1 MLYTQPCVIKYE
13 MQPPMVPLL
22 AHSLGSK
29 TKCLEWLHGSEADE
43 GLLDVDF
50 LLSFLLGR
58 LFWNA
63 DMEYSLITICLDV
76 IFVSVLG
83 KLHRSLHRAGAP
95 FLQDKIK

>member
-1 MLYTQPCVIKYE
+1 
-13 MQPPMVPLL
+13 MQPPMVPSTV
-22 AHSLGSK
+22 HRLGCK
-29 TKCLEWLHGSEADE
+29 TKCLEWLCRSEVSELPGE

-58 LFWNA
+58 HFWNA

-83 KLHRSLHRAGAP
+83 KLHRSLHRAGAAFLQGKP
-95 FLQDKIK
+95 FLRKLM